1 MSGGGLESDNEFMR
15 LEQFAKVQ
23 QAPPVKFKDLEEV
36 VSSRIVRNPINVDY
50 RTDFM
55 RITSDT
61 ILVPITVQIRNNQ
74 MTCRN
79 RDGVHSASM
88 NLFAR
93 ISTMTGRIVQTFED
107 TIQRDFPDSLLE
119 PSLKGFAIYQRAVPL
134 RPALYKIDLDTTA
147 VTGGTLRG
155 LNP

>member
-1 MSGGGLESDNEFMR
+1 
-15 LEQFAKVQ
+15 
-23 QAPPVKFKDLEEV
+23 V
-36 VSSRIVRNPINVDY
+36 VSSRIVRNQINFDY

-74 MTCRN
+74 MTFRN

-119 PSLKGFAIYQRAVPL
+119 SSLKGFRFIRRPCPCVRACTKSTWSS
-134 RPALYKIDLDTTA
+134 RT
-147 VTGGTLRG
+147 
-155 LNP
+155 